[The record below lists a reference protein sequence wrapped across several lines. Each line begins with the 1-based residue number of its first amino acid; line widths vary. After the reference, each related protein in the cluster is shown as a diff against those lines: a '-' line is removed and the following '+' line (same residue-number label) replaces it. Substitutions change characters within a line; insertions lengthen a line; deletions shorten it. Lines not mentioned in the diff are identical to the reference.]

1 MSKLRPPA
9 IHRNCTK
16 EEQLTNLATH
26 HKKISLEIS
35 ESVLLI
41 LNSDTLPLNTLIE
54 LGKRQEQLLGSQALL
69 NALGMQLYGGEW
81 VDRAKSKIV
90 SMTGTPLEKVA
101 E

>member
-9 IHRNCTK
+9 IHRNLSK

-26 HKKISLEIS
+26 HKEVSLEIS
-35 ESVLLI
+35 RNVLLI

-54 LGKRQEQLLGSQALL
+54 LSKRQEQLLGSQALI
-69 NALGMQLYGGEW
+69 NALGMQLFGGEW
-81 VDRAKSKIV
+81 VDRDKSKIV
-90 SMTGTPLEKVA
+90 SMTGAPLEKVA